1 MATAARHRQICEMF
15 LAHAQEQLDRGDFLQ
30 ASEKAWGAVAHRV
43 KAIARERHWPNRSH
57 EDVRHNALQLLSQ
70 SSSPGANRQRFRSV
84 ERLHINFYEEMMGE
98 GEVRM
103 GVALARFLVEVLNS
117 VDSRMAR

>member
-43 KAIARERHWPNRSH
+43 E
-57 EDVRHNALQLLSQ
+57 
-70 SSSPGANRQRFRSV
+70 
-84 ERLHINFYEEMMGE
+84 
-98 GEVRM
+98 
-103 GVALARFLVEVLNS
+103 ALAKQVP
-117 VDSRMAR
+117 